1 MKNLLMLC
9 FICSVQVVFGQNPD
23 SLAQLLVQKHIAINS
38 AKMSMP
44 GFRVQIFS
52 SGQRIPANETRSN
65 FMRKYEGIPAYMLY
79 HQPNFKIRIGDC
91 RTRLEALKLLSQV
104 QKDYPNAFVVKDEV
118 KLPEIRP

>member
-1 MKNLLMLC
+1 MG
-9 FICSVQVVFGQNPD
+9 FVQAAFGQNPD

-38 AKMSMP
+38 AKMSMS

-65 FMRKYEGIPAYMLY
+65 FMRTFPGIPAYMLY

-118 KLPEIRP
+118 RLPDIK

>member
-9 FICSVQVVFGQNPD
+9 FICCVQVALSQNPD

-38 AKMSMP
+38 AKMTMP

-65 FMRKYEGIPAYMLY
+65 FMRNYAGIPAYMLY

-104 QKDYPNAFVVKDEV
+104 QRDYPNAFVVKDEV
-118 KLPEIRP
+118 KLPEVK

>member
-1 MKNLLMLC
+1 MKSILMLLLVC
-9 FICSVQVVFGQNPD
+9 FAKASLSQNPD
-23 SLAQLLVQKHIAINS
+23 SLARLLVQKHISINS
-38 AKMSMP
+38 AKMTMP

-65 FMRKYEGIPAYMLY
+65 FMRNYTGIPAYMLY

-91 RTRLEALKLLSQV
+91 RTRLEALKLLTQV

-118 KLPEIRP
+118 KLPEVK